1 MNLKESASALS
12 SLSQETR
19 LKAFKL
25 LVRAGFDGMLAGE
38 VSKKMEV
45 PQNTMSFHL
54 AHLEKNKLIK
64 KSKNGRCITYTANFK
79 VMENLIKFL
88 FENCCADSSQ
98 NSRLDPNVFN
108 ICKKK

>member
-1 MNLKESASALS
+1 MNLKEAASALS

-19 LKAFKL
+19 LKAFRL

-64 KSKNGRCITYTANFK
+64 KSKSGRCITYTANFK
-79 VMENLIKFL
+79 VMEGLIKFL
-88 FENCCADSSQ
+88 FENCCADSNQKSCI
-98 NSRLDPNVFN
+98 DPN
-108 ICKKK
+108 IISS

>member
-1 MNLKESASALS
+1 MNLRESASALS

-25 LVRAGFDGMLAGE
+25 LVRAGFEGMLAGE

-64 KSKNGRCITYTANFK
+64 KSKSGRCITYTANFK

-98 NSRLDPNVFN
+98 NSRLDPNIFN

>member
-1 MNLKESASALS
+1 MNLKTATSALS

-38 VSKKMEV
+38 ISKNMGV

-64 KSKNGRCITYTANFK
+64 KSKSGRCITYTANFK
-79 VMENLIKFL
+79 VMENVIKFL
-88 FENCCADSSQ
+88 FENCCTDSNQKSCI
-98 NSRLDPNVFN
+98 DPNIFKP
-108 ICKKK
+108 CKK

>member
-1 MNLKESASALS
+1 MNLKEAALALS

-19 LKAFKL
+19 LKAFKM

-38 VSKKMEV
+38 VSKKMDV

-64 KSKNGRCITYTANFK
+64 KSKSGRCITYTANFK
-79 VMENLIKFL
+79 AMEGLIKFL
-88 FENCCADSSQ
+88 FKNCCEDSSQ
-98 NSRLDPNVFN
+98 KSSVNPEILN